1 MRCRDCG
8 MVEHA
13 NAFDQMFQSCTELE
27 SCAYRR
33 GIRVRAY
40 GLKVGDARASDFWK
54 APRKL
59 IRY

>member
-1 MRCRDCG
+1 